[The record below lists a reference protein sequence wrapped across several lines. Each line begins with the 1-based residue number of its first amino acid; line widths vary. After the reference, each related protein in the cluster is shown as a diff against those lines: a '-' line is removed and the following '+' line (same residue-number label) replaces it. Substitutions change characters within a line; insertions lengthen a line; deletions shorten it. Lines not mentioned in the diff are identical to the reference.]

1 MEALLP
7 KALRKG
13 DKIAVVSPA
22 SPLAEGREQDLEN
35 GLARLRDRGF
45 RPVVAEHA
53 LHRTG
58 YLAGT
63 DADRA
68 ADLQRAF
75 EDRSIRGIF
84 CVRGGYGVTRIL
96 DQLDFAPLAKDPKP
110 ILGYSDIT
118 ALLAAAWRATGLVS
132 FHGAMVA
139 NPDSMANGPA
149 MDALQ
154 HALVTDPDRAPAL
167 PLEEGT
173 APHVI
178 RPGRAEGRLV
188 GGNLTLVQSLLA
200 TRHEIDTEGRILFLE
215 DTGEAPY
222 RVDRMLT
229 QLRSAGHL
237 HRCAGVI
244 LGDFH
249 LDKQPQGSLD
259 PEMLRVFRDRLED
272 LPCPVAYGF
281 PFGHLPRA
289 WTLPFGGMARLD
301 ARSEG
306 ALARL
311 ELVGPTV
318 TGG

>member
-1 MEALLP
+1 MDPLLP
-7 KALRKG
+7 KALQKG

-35 GLARLRDRGF
+35 GMSRLRALGY
-45 RPVVAEHA
+45 RPVLGKNA
-53 LHRTG
+53 LRRNG
-58 YLAGT
+58 YLAGS
-63 DADRA
+63 DAERA
-68 ADLQRAF
+68 ADLQTAF

-96 DQLDFAPLAKDPKP
+96 DRLDFAPLQKDPKP

-118 ALLAAAWRATGLVS
+118 ALLAAAWRQTGLVS

-139 NPDSMANGPA
+139 NPDSMANGDA

-154 HALVTDPDRAPAL
+154 QALVTDANDAPAL
-167 PLEEGT
+167 PVEPGVL
-173 APHVI
+173 PHVI

-215 DTGEAPY
+215 DTGESPY

-229 QLRSAGHL
+229 QLRSTGHL
-237 HRCAGVI
+237 QRCAGVI

-249 LDKQPQGSLD
+249 MEKQPLGSLD
-259 PEMLRVFRDRLED
+259 PEMVRVFRDRLED

-301 ARSEG
+301 ARDEG
-306 ALARL
+306 AVPRL
-311 ELVGPTV
+311 RLVGPCV
-318 TGG
+318 G

>member
-1 MEALLP
+1 MEPRLP
-7 KALRKG
+7 KALQKG

-22 SPLAEGREQDLEN
+22 SPLAEGREADLEN
-35 GLARLRDRGF
+35 GMRRLRAQGF
-45 RPVVAEHA
+45 EPVLGKAA
-53 LHRTG
+53 LLRNG
-58 YLAGT
+58 YLAGS
-63 DADRA
+63 DEDRA

-96 DQLDFAPLAKDPKP
+96 DRLDFAPLQKDPKP

-118 ALLAAAWRATGLVS
+118 ALLAAAWRETGLVS

-154 HALVTDPDRAPAL
+154 LALVTDTDRAPAL
-167 PLEEGT
+167 PVEDGVL
-173 APHVI
+173 PHVI
-178 RPGRAEGRLV
+178 RPGTAQGRLV

-215 DTGEAPY
+215 DTGESPY

-229 QLRSAGHL
+229 QLRSTGHL
-237 HRCAGVI
+237 QRCAGVI

-249 LDKQPQGSLD
+249 MEKQPLGSLD
-259 PEMLRVFRDRLED
+259 PEMVRVFRDRLED

-301 ARSEG
+301 ARDAG
-306 ALARL
+306 AVPRL
-311 ELVGPTV
+311 RLVGPCV
-318 TGG
+318 G